1 MSEVKVDTISERTT
15 DAGVTIEGVK
25 VEDGVATFQTAAGS
39 PLVFEGATADA
50 FETTF
55 AITDPTADRTI
66 TFPDESITLSGG
78 GGLLGLV
85 VYTGDGT
92 YTKGG
97 TSNGTAGDEGNASVT
112 KVIVEVQGGGG
123 SGNREDASDRDNCAG
138 GAGGYAKKF
147 LDVSSITT
155 SVITVGIGGP
165 GQASNGSAGT
175 DGGISSWND
184 SAGGGSLTITCNPGI
199 GGNNTSYV
207 GANGGTA
214 VNGDINIQGGVGSY
228 NFPAQA
234 GGSILG
240 NAGVSLLNSA
250 LTGGKGYGS
259 GGGSG
264 RSTTSG
270 AGAPGIILIWEY
282 A

>member
-1 MSEVKVDTISERTT
+1 MASKIIVDQLEKT
-15 DAGVTIEGVK
+15 
-25 VEDGVATFQTAAGS
+25 
-39 PLVFEGATADA
+39 
-50 FETTF
+50 
-55 AITDPTADRTI
+55 
-66 TFPDESITLSGG
+66 
-78 GGLLGLV
+78 
-85 VYTGDGT
+85 
-92 YTKGG
+92 GG
-97 TSNGTAGDEGNASVT
+97 TLTPLTLPVANATVGQYMKNDGSGVLGWVDPPADVSGLTSVQIFTASATWTKPTDIT
-112 KVIVEVQGGGG
+112 KVIIEVQGGGG
-123 SGNREDASDRDNCAG
+123 SGNREDSSDSNNCAG

-147 LDVSSITT
+147 LDVSSITS
-155 SVITVGIGGP
+155 SVITVGSGG
-165 GQASNGSAGT
+165 AAVSSSAGN